1 MAIVKKTRE
10 FSKIMEDVEVLTIP
24 VKFIKRL
31 TIFLEDDTDIE
42 FDNSDLENLDS
53 LETLLYKASFS
64 DKIRDMRV
72 ELDFS
77 TIEKTITKQVKI
89 LLDEKD
95 ND

>member
-1 MAIVKKTRE
+1 MAIVRKNRE

-24 VKFIKRL
+24 VRFIKKL
-31 TIFLEDDTDIE
+31 TIFLEDDREIH
-42 FDNSDLENLDS
+42 FDSEDLENLDS

-64 DKIRDMRV
+64 EEITDMRV

-77 TIEKTITKQVKI
+77 AIERTITRQVKI
-89 LLDEKD
+89 LLDNKD

>member
-1 MAIVKKTRE
+1 MAIIKKTRE

-24 VKFIKRL
+24 VKFIKKL
-31 TIFLEDDTDIE
+31 TIFLEDDTEIE
-42 FDNSDLENLDS
+42 FDNNDLENLDS
-53 LETLLYKASFS
+53 LETLLYSASFS

-89 LLDEKD
+89 LLDEKN